1 MYRRWMVL
9 AVAPLA
15 MAACQKMETP
25 EQGTARMQDESAA
38 ARPLIEAANQ
48 RHARAINGNMGDSLA
63 MLYTENGVMMPP
75 GAPVV
80 TGRDAIRASVT
91 AQPMPPGSQLTFQ
104 TVSLS
109 VNGPLAVERGSYV
122 FTMPDPRRGQPA
134 ITTNGKYLAHWHK
147 VGDEWQIA
155 EATWSDDTPMM
166 APSGGNN

>member
-1 MYRRWMVL
+1 MSGRWMFL

-15 MAACQKMETP
+15 VAACQKMETP
-25 EQGTARMQDESAA
+25 EQATTRMQNEAGA

-63 MLYTENGVMMPP
+63 MIYMENGVMMPP
-75 GAPVV
+75 GAPAV
-80 TGRDAIRASVT
+80 TGRDAIRGSVL
-91 AQPMPPGSQLTFQ
+91 ANAMPPGSQLTFQ
-104 TVSLS
+104 TVNLS
-109 VNGPLAVERGSYV
+109 VNGPIAVERGSYV

-155 EATWSDDTPMM
+155 EAIWSDDVPMT
-166 APSGGNN
+166 AQPGGND